1 MGKKVWTIYLDYI
14 VTTRIKKT
22 LNIRKKLVKTAKL
35 FFDKNVLFEVSWRRI
50 MSGGE
55 ERGL

>member
-1 MGKKVWTIYLDYI
+1 MLRVRTSYLDYI

-35 FFDKNVLFEVSWRRI
+35 FFKKSGLFEVSWRKI
-50 MSGGE
+50 MHAYE